1 MINPELTQRLE
12 RVDALQ
18 AALRDGRP
26 RPDKMAAW
34 YSASALLDAQGA
46 PEDVA
51 AQVRDTRLAIM
62 ERIGKSRAPTGE
74 MRWAYASMLAAR
86 GVSADQF
93 AEHRDAIRRI
103 WKTSKAYKKTGRPHA
118 GGARAALVLGVCG
131 LEPEAGARAF
141 FDMKVQLNPPCWRRD
156 PGVTDLYCAAHAAKG
171 DEPRVVAQA
180 RERAVEVFSE
190 DRRAK
195 SHKHAGAKACA
206 LFEVEPRTV
215 LRRFHALDDK
225 RKEIKGLRHR
235 VTRDMAMEWAAQG
248 LEPADLETIAA
259 LMEALPKALRGVST
273 GRSRMAH
280 LLLTHGREGAQF
292 GEITAL
298 AAIIAAQTAA
308 MVAVMAATTATTT
321 AATAGS

>member
-1 MINPELTQRLE
+1 MDPDLKDRLE

-34 YSASALLDAQGA
+34 YCASALLEADGA
-46 PEDVA
+46 PEEIA
-51 AQVRDTRLAIM
+51 AKVRAEREAIIDQ
-62 ERIGKSRAPTGE
+62 IGQSRAPTGE
-74 MRWAYASMLAAR
+74 MRWAYAAMLAAR
-86 GVSADQF
+86 GVSAE
-93 AEHRDAIRRI
+93 ALRTHRDAIRET
-103 WKTSKAYKKTGRPHA
+103 WKSRDAYKKTGRPHA
-118 GGARAALVLGVCG
+118 GGSRAALVLSVCG
-131 LEPEAGARAF
+131 LDPQPGARAF

-156 PGVTDLYCAAHAAKG
+156 PGVTDLYSAAHAAKG
-171 DEPRVVAQA
+171 DEPRIVAQA
-180 RERAVEVFSE
+180 RERAAEVFRE
-190 DRRAK
+190 DGRAK
-195 SHKHAGAKACA
+195 GAKHTGAKACA
-206 LFEVEPRTV
+206 LFEAEPRTV
-215 LRRFHALDDK
+215 LRRFHALDEK
-225 RKEIKGLRHR
+225 RKQIKGLRHR

-308 MVAVMAATTATTT
+308 VVAVMAATTATTT

>member
-1 MINPELTQRLE
+1 MDPDLKDRLE

-34 YSASALLDAQGA
+34 YCASALLDAGGA

-51 AQVRDTRLAIM
+51 VNVRGEREAIV
-62 ERIGKSRAPTGE
+62 EQIGKSRAPTGE
-74 MRWAYASMLAAR
+74 MRWAYAAVLVAR
-86 GVSADQF
+86 GVGAASLVA
-93 AEHRDAIRRI
+93 HRDAIRET
-103 WKTSKAYKKTGRPHA
+103 WKSSDAYKKTGRPHA
-118 GGARAALVLGVCG
+118 GGARAALVLSACG
-131 LEPEAGARAF
+131 LDPDAGARAF
-141 FDMKVQLNPPCWRRD
+141 FDMKVRLNPPCWRRD

-171 DEPRVVAQA
+171 DDPRIVAQA
-180 RERAVEVFSE
+180 RERAVAVFSE
-190 DRRAK
+190 DGRAK
-195 SHKHAGAKACA
+195 GHKHAGAKACA
-206 LFEVEPRTV
+206 LFEAEPRTV

-248 LEPADLETIAA
+248 LEPADMDAIAA

-280 LLLTHGREGAQF
+280 LLLTHGRDGAEF
-292 GEITAL
+292 GEISAL
-298 AAIIAAQTAA
+298 AAVIAAQTAA
-308 MVAVMAATTATTT
+308 VVAVMAATTATTT